1 MIYSACWAT
10 GSLFTMET
18 FRDAAGPDEAFRPLS
33 PTPRTELHRLRERG
47 RSDRGALDEVL
58 AAGLVCH
65 LGVVI
70 DGVPVVLPTGYG
82 QIGDTLYLHG
92 SSANRSLLAAAG
104 QQVCVTVT
112 LLDGLVCAR
121 AVFHHSMNYRSA
133 VIFGSARP
141 VSDAAEKLAA
151 LRAVTDHLVPGRWD
165 HCRVPSRKELAAT
178 AVLALSLDE
187 ASVKVRSGGP
197 KDDDEDYGSGIWAG
211 VLPAVLAFGPAE
223 ADPALPGDV
232 PVPAHISALAG
243 RPRGAAPGLMAAA
256 DHLSWPGD

>member
-1 MIYSACWAT
+1 MRTS
-10 GSLFTMET
+10 
-18 FRDAAGPDEAFRPLS
+18 RDSDQPDDTCTPLS
-33 PTPRTELHRLRERG
+33 STPRTELHRLRERG

-58 AAGLVCH
+58 DAGLVCH

-82 QIGDTLYLHG
+82 RIGGTLYLHG
-92 SSANRSLLAAAG
+92 SSANRSLLAAAD

-121 AVFHHSMNYRSA
+121 AAFHHSMNYRSA
-133 VIFGSARP
+133 VIFGAARP
-141 VSDAAEKLAA
+141 VCDPAEKLAA
-151 LRAVTDHLVPGRWD
+151 LRAVTDHLVPGRWE
-165 HCRVPSRKELAAT
+165 HCREPSRKELAAT

-197 KDDDEDYGSGIWAG
+197 KDDEEDYHSGVWAG
-211 VLPAVLAFGPAE
+211 VLPAVLAFGPPQ

-232 PVPAHISALAG
+232 AVPAHIAALAG

-256 DHLSWPGD
+256 DHLSWASD